1 VEVGLSNELEIQV
14 QQAIE
19 KQGKVWIKALAIVVI
34 QTVGICAFAFTLRA
48 DVTRNSEKIAFDSHR
63 IERLE
68 ADQRELIRVV
78 VTIENIQK
86 QISEIAAKIA
96 MR

>member
-1 VEVGLSNELEIQV
+1 MSAELEGQV
-14 QQAIE
+14 QEAIE
-19 KQGKVWIKALAIVVI
+19 KQGKIWIKALAIVVL
-34 QTVGICAFAFTLRA
+34 QTIAICAFAFTLRA
-48 DVTRNSEKIAFDSHR
+48 DVNRNAEKLEFDSRR

-96 MR
+96 LK